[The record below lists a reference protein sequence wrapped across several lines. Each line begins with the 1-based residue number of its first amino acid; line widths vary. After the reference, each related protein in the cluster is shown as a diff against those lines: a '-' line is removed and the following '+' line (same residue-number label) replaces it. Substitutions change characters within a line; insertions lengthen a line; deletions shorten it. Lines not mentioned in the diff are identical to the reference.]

1 MTLKEMKEHDKKIE
15 PKLQYKLSHQWLLVY
30 LGIVGVLLVAFCVL
44 MATDEKKYLPVGI
57 VLLALIGVTMIA
69 YLIAMV
75 VVRKKVLEN
84 PEQMD
89 GAKHPARIHISA
101 AAYKRLR
108 GLVASSTLEKGRLDA
123 YRFFFADQ
131 LMNGDLQPAVV
142 VSEKP
147 LIVAVYSDE
156 FDGVLLLSFPDRLA
170 GEYGLKA
177 GERTVAVVSYFEKAF
192 AHQGLEMD
200 IFPGP
205 EQTGTW
211 MDLLPVLPVFL
222 TEDESAVREKVRELD
237 EALWERAERQIQ
249 RHWTDYPE
257 FTRDGF
263 WFTHPAPED
272 WDRHAIH
279 EAQR

>member
-1 MTLKEMKEHDKKIE
+1 MTLKEMKEHDKKIQ
-15 PKLQYKLSHQWLLVY
+15 PALQYKLSHQWLLVY
-30 LGIVGVLLVAFCVL
+30 LGIVGVLLAAFCIL
-44 MATDEKKYLPVGI
+44 MAIDEKKYLPVGI
-57 VLLALIGVTMIA
+57 VLLAVIGLTMLA

-84 PEQMD
+84 PEQKD
-89 GAKHPARIHISA
+89 GAKHPARIPISA
-101 AAYKRLR
+101 AKYKELR
-108 GLVASSTLEKGRLDA
+108 SLIAHSTLEKGRLDA

-131 LMNGDLQPAVV
+131 LMNGDLQPAVA

-156 FDGVLLLSFPDRLA
+156 FDGALLLSFPDRL
-170 GEYGLKA
+170 GEACQLRE
-177 GERTVAVVSYFEKAF
+177 GERTVAAVSYFEKAF
-192 AHQGLEMD
+192 AHQGLEKD

-205 EQTGTW
+205 NQTGKW

-222 TEDESAVREKVRELD
+222 TEHKSTVQEKVDELD
-237 EALWERAERQIQ
+237 PALWERAEKTIE
-249 RHWTDYPE
+249 RHWADYPD

-263 WFTHPAPED
+263 WFTHPSAED
-272 WDRHAIH
+272 WDRHPIH